1 MAKFASFVRSKTG
14 LAFVSLFVA
23 LTVGI
28 LIGTLV
34 SQEVSQAVTKIGG
47 RQLSI
52 SGGDGQALVLDNK
65 ASLAEGFSKI
75 VKLIGPAVV
84 SINSQG
90 IVTQRVAQPDGL
102 RDFFGEPF
110 NRFFDQ
116 QPRERKIMTGG
127 SGVIVDSAGYILT
140 NHHVVARGD
149 KITVKLADGQ
159 TYQAEIV
166 GEDRASDLAVLKVDA
181 EGSLPYAKVGDSA
194 QLGAGDWV
202 VAIGSPFGFD
212 QTVTVGIVSATE
224 RAVPTGIFGYYI
236 QTDAAIN
243 RGNSGGPLV
252 NMRGEVVGINTFINS
267 TSGGFQG
274 VGFAVPST
282 VFVNSYNQLVD
293 KGKIERGWLG
303 VSMNPLPLRDVMA
316 DYFGV
321 SGSDSSGLRDGDG
334 VLINQLIDEEGDPSE
349 TGPAYRAG
357 VRPEDVIVSF
367 ADREIES
374 IWDLRVAVANTPPGE
389 SVPLVVV
396 RRGEVLHLDVELD
409 ERTIETNQQEEDKG
423 VHLDEREARDRDKEI
438 GLEVRTLT
446 GNDRDHLNLDD
457 ERGVLILDVTAGS
470 LGDNAGLRQG
480 QVITH
485 INDKPVNSV
494 SDLQDA
500 IQALP
505 SGAGIVVRLIA
516 FQGRD
521 PRAPRGR
528 LRKSIVYTS
537 FTKP

>member
-34 SQEVSQAVTKIGG
+34 SQEVSEAVTKIGG

-52 SGGDGQALVLDNK
+52 SGDGKALVLDK
-65 ASLAEGFSKI
+65 EVTLAEGFSKI
-75 VKLIGPAVV
+75 VEMIGPAVV
-84 SINSQG
+84 SIRSQG
-90 IVTQRVAQPDGL
+90 IVTRRMAQPDGF
-102 RDFFGEPF
+102 RDFFGDQF

-116 QPRERKIMTGG
+116 QPREQKVVSGG
-127 SGVIVDSAGYILT
+127 SGVIVDSTGYILT
-140 NHHVVARGD
+140 NHHVVAQGE

-159 TYQAEIV
+159 TYQAAIV
-166 GEDRASDLAVLKVDA
+166 GQDRASDLAVLKVDA
-181 EGSLPYAKVGDSA
+181 EDSLPYAKVGDSSR
-194 QLGAGDWV
+194 LGVGDWV
-202 VAIGSPFGFD
+202 IAIGSPFGLD
-212 QTVTVGIVSATE
+212 QTVTVGIVSAAE
-224 RAVPTGIFGYYI
+224 RVVQTGIFGYYI
-236 QTDAAIN
+236 QTDASIN

-252 NMRGEVVGINTFINS
+252 NMRGEVVGINTFISS
-267 TSGGFQG
+267 TSGAHQG

-282 VFVNSYNQLVD
+282 VFVNSYNQLID

-303 VSMNPLPLRDVMA
+303 VSMNLLPLDEVTA

-321 SGSDSSGLRDGDG
+321 SGSDSNGLRDGDG
-334 VLINQLIDEEGDPSE
+334 VLVTQLIDEEGNAAE

-367 ADREIES
+367 ANREIES

-396 RRGEVLHLDVELD
+396 RHGEVLRLEVQLD
-409 ERTIETNQQEEDKG
+409 ERTIETHRQEEDEG
-423 VHLDEREARDRDKEI
+423 VHLDERKARNRDKEI

-446 GNDRDHLNLDD
+446 RNDRDRLDLDD

-470 LGDNAGLRQG
+470 LGDNAGLRKG

-485 INDKPVNSV
+485 INGKAVNSV
-494 SDLQDA
+494 GDLQDI
-500 IQALP
+500 IQTLP
-505 SGAGIVVRLIA
+505 TGAGIVVRLIA

-521 PRAPRGR
+521 R
-528 LRKSIVYTS
+528 SIVYTS
-537 FTKP
+537 FSKP